1 MHRIAELADLRSVVF
16 LKHFWDLLI
25 LRTTEAAVAVRHGHL
40 ILLDLL
46 CCELILQH
54 WVLLL
59 SLVGLNDVPP
69 RRELGNLLSVHLRL

>member
-25 LRTTEAAVAVRHGHL
+25 LRTTEAAVAVWHV

-46 CCELILQH
+46 CCEFILQH